1 MSMCPMVVDGNAVIR
16 PPWVPCRRGGVPLGQ
31 GLQLEDSLWAGLTD
45 SYAGT
50 PMGVTAENL
59 AEKYG
64 ITREE
69 CDEYGFRSQ
78 MAWGEANKAGVFEA
92 ELAPVEVK
100 GRKGPQLVTA
110 DESPRPDVQLEKMRS
125 LKPVFKKD
133 GCVTAG
139 NASGISDGAGSVLLA
154 SEAAVAKYNLTPL
167 ARLAGWGRAGC
178 APEIMGIGPVPAIA
192 GALAAAGTSLGEV
205 GLVEINEAFAA
216 QYLAC
221 EGAWPRPR
229 QRGGHRAGPPA
240 GGLGRPHHGP
250 PGPRS
255 RHRPRGP
262 RRDQG
267 PRQRL
272 HRRGPGYCRAA

>member
-1 MSMCPMVVDGNAVIR
+1 MSMCPMVVDGNAAR
-16 PPWVPCRRGGVPLGQ
+16 WGVPLGQ

-125 LKPVFKKD
+125 LKPVFKK
-133 GCVTAG
+133 GRRWGRWGWWRSTRPSRPSTWPARRSLASTAPLPTRAGGPSRWATRWGPRAPASRPTWPTPATRPWAGGVTKALG
-139 NASGISDGAGSVLLA
+139 SACIGGGQGIAVLL
-154 SEAAVAKYNLTPL
+154 EK
-167 ARLAGWGRAGC
+167 C
-178 APEIMGIGPVPAIA
+178 
-192 GALAAAGTSLGEV
+192 
-205 GLVEINEAFAA
+205 
-216 QYLAC
+216 
-221 EGAWPRPR
+221 
-229 QRGGHRAGPPA
+229 
-240 GGLGRPHHGP
+240 
-250 PGPRS
+250 
-255 RHRPRGP
+255 
-262 RRDQG
+262 
-267 PRQRL
+267 
-272 HRRGPGYCRAA
+272 

>member
-1 MSMCPMVVDGNAVIR
+1 
-16 PPWVPCRRGGVPLGQ
+16 
-31 GLQLEDSLWAGLTD
+31 
-45 SYAGT
+45 
-50 PMGVTAENL
+50 MGVTAENL

-221 EGAWPRPR
+221 EKELGLDRAVANKSGGAIAL
-229 QRGGHRAGPPA
+229 GHPLGASGARITAHLAHALATGRAGPGVTKA
-240 GGLGRPHHGP
+240 LGSACIGGG
-250 PGPRS
+250 
-255 RHRPRGP
+255 
-262 RRDQG
+262 QG
-267 PRQRL
+267 IAVL
-272 HRRGPGYCRAA
+272 LEKC